1 MPLVARLPGAQVVS
15 GEPQSRGQ
23 LEGLLEPVLEGWLER
38 VLEVPLEGLL
48 EACAN
53 PRRHDT
59 PTQHADAGT
68 WDKACTPVDKCGDE
82 VESLWTERAEL

>member
-15 GEPQSRGQ
+15 GETQSGGQ
-23 LEGLLEPVLEGWLER
+23 LEGLLEPVPEGWLER

-48 EACAN
+48 EARAN
-53 PRRHDT
+53 PHRHDT
-59 PTQHADAGT
+59 PVQHADART